1 MGRKHERE
9 LVQLAAQRCLRL
21 VDNQFSSLRI
31 LKEKLKT
38 SGKSRGFLND
48 KNEDKFPFTS
58 IV

>member
-38 SGKSRGFLND
+38 SGKSRGFLNEE
-48 KNEDKFPFTS
+48 KLR
-58 IV
+58 